1 MNDFV
6 ISRFSPLPTA
16 NFLDPLRKIKLRSF
30 KDLKT
35 IAEIRTKDLVLPL
48 QMDQALFARMA
59 QPGQFRKIDM
69 KTVLTFPFGPLPWS
83 LADPHGL
90 PQKANKSKI
99 SQQLERRIEVT
110 ERYPENATSIFDG
123 MAILQKFK
131 PPVGASFPVV
141 PDRLFDRVTS
151 NYNKRID
158 VVFDVYQE
166 QSMKNVERNQVQKHS
181 AWL

>member
-1 MNDFV
+1 LNDFV

-69 KTVLTFPFGPLPWS
+69 KTVLTFPFGTLPWS
-83 LADPHGL
+83 LADPYGL
-90 PQKANKSKI
+90 QIPMVCHRRQTSQRFHSNSKGV
-99 SQQLERRIEVT
+99 LR
-110 ERYPENATSIFDG
+110 
-123 MAILQKFK
+123 
-131 PPVGASFPVV
+131 
-141 PDRLFDRVTS
+141 
-151 NYNKRID
+151 
-158 VVFDVYQE
+158 
-166 QSMKNVERNQVQKHS
+166 
-181 AWL
+181 